1 MTKLQDSKTEWQ
13 KNFEKNATDQSL
25 GTAVS
30 RIAGFLRDA
39 TMTALFHRGITDAW
53 VLAFRGPHFFR
64 RYLGEGAVSQE
75 FQSRWKHATDS
86 DISALRSLFVL
97 GSLCWMLLI
106 AGLTGVFADFI
117 EGAKPSSVS
126 MSSMGVE
133 YFFHPMILMMG
144 CWFYFSFQTA
154 LLQKQEDFRT
164 PAVAPVFLNLSMII
178 FTALAWW
185 IQKPIYLSWGVAA
198 GGISVLIYSARP
210 WTWVHKKHPSLSFW
224 KITSFSRPG
233 RQHILWFLQLPLV
246 LLPLSLLQWVTL
258 LQMIAVAKLQQQG
271 LPSYFYLCD
280 RLLELPFSLF
290 VVSPC
295 VAMTKPLIQS
305 QGNQQREIFIHGLF
319 SILIWLG
326 PSTLGL
332 WMMSQDLVRILFQ
345 HGHFQFE
352 EVLLTSQILKSLAL
366 QLFVLAAIRY
376 WMTWFLV
383 NKKHPFLR
391 KVGILF
397 ILFQASLVLG
407 LGKNLQQILDLSL
420 LGASLFF
427 LSLLMKSMDLRQD
440 LIRMFVSRKFQK
452 LIFAHVLLYLWLM
465 APTPALMRLV
475 FAPIF
480 YFILL
485 FWMKVWSFRS
495 KV

>member
-1 MTKLQDSKTEWQ
+1 M
-13 KNFEKNATDQSL
+13 A
-25 GTAVS
+25 
-30 RIAGFLRDA
+30 
-39 TMTALFHRGITDAW
+39 
-53 VLAFRGPHFFR
+53 
-64 RYLGEGAVSQE
+64 
-75 FQSRWKHATDS
+75 
-86 DISALRSLFVL
+86 
-97 GSLCWMLLI
+97 LI
-106 AGLTGVFADFI
+106 AGLTGAFSDFF
-117 EGAKPSSVS
+117 GLAKAASAPRE
-126 MSSMGVE
+126 SMGVE

-164 PAVAPVFLNLSMII
+164 PAVAPVFLNLSMIL
-178 FTALAWW
+178 FTALAWG
-185 IQKPIYLSWGVAA
+185 IQQPIYLSWGVAF
-198 GGISVLIYSARP
+198 GGLGVVIYSARP
-210 WTWVHKKHPSLSFW
+210 WIWGQKKHPSLSFW

-233 RQHILWFLQLPLV
+233 RQHILWFLQLPFV

-258 LQMIAVAKLQQQG
+258 LQIIAVAKLQRQG

-305 QGNQQREIFIHGLF
+305 EADQQRELFIHGLF
-319 SILIWLG
+319 SILVWLG

-345 HGHFQFE
+345 HGHFRVE
-352 EVLLTSQILKSLAL
+352 ETLLTSEILKSLAL

-376 WMTWFLV
+376 WMTWFLA
-383 NKKHPFLR
+383 KKNHPFLR
-391 KVGILF
+391 TMGIVF

-427 LSLLMKSMDLRQD
+427 LSLLIKSQD
-440 LIRMFVSRKFQK
+440 LHQDLMRMFVSRKFQK
-452 LIFAHVLLYLWLM
+452 LMFAHVLLYLWLM
-465 APTPALMRLV
+465 APIPALMRLV
-475 FAPIF
+475 FAPIL